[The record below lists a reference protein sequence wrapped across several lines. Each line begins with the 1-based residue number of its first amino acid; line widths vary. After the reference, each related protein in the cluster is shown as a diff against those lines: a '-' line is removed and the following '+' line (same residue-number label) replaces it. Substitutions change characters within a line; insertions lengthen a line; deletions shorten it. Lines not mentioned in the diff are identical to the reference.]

1 MTRGRAQGVQ
11 GSDRGGS
18 QGDPLVSSLP
28 AAIEDA
34 RAFVAER
41 IRARPEIGI
50 VLGTGLGNFATA
62 MPDAAVVPYHEIP
75 HFPTTGVESHAGEL
89 LAGTLGGRPTVVLSG
104 RAHYYEGYSMRQV
117 TFPVRVLRALGVH
130 TLVVTNAAG
139 GMNPGYESADIV
151 MVTDHINLM
160 GDNPLL
166 GPNEDSLGPRFPDM
180 SEPYDRTLAA
190 VARDVALEERIRLRE
205 GVLAAVAGPNL
216 ETRAEYRFL
225 RWAGADL
232 VSMSLVP
239 EAIVAAHAGMRLL
252 AFAVVTDM
260 CLPDALEAADITK
273 ILANAA
279 QAEPQLTRL
288 VTQVLTRIP
297 ARAERA

>member
-1 MTRGRAQGVQ
+1 MTRGAPPGPDLL
-11 GSDRGGS
+11 GT
-18 QGDPLVSSLP
+18 
-28 AAIEDA
+28 IEEA
-34 RAFVAER
+34 RAFVAGR
-41 IRARPEIGI
+41 TRVRPEVGI
-50 VLGTGLGNFATA
+50 VLGTGLGRFASA

-75 HFPTTGVESHAGEL
+75 HFPTAGVESHAGEL
-89 LAGTLGGRPTVVLSG
+89 LAGTLGGQPAVVLSG
-104 RAHYYEGYSMRQV
+104 RAHYYEGYTMRQV
-117 TFPVRVLRALGVH
+117 TFPVRVLKALGVH

-139 GMNPGYESADIV
+139 GMNPGYEAADIV

-180 SEPYDRTLAA
+180 SEPYDRSLLAL
-190 VARDVALEERIRLRE
+190 ARTVALEERIPLRE

-239 EAIVAAHAGMRLL
+239 EAIVAAHAGLRLL
-252 AFAVVTDM
+252 AFAVVTDL
-260 CLPDALEAADITK
+260 CLPDALEPADITK

-279 QAEPQLTRL
+279 QAEPLLTRL
-288 VTQVLTRIP
+288 VTRVLTRLP
-297 ARAERA
+297 ARVERA